1 MLRTPITL
9 ITGPLGSG
17 KTTLLRHILAVQPGK
32 IAIVMNEFGE
42 IAIDTKV
49 IEGKNVRIAEL
60 GGGCVCCSLLGEF
73 EAAVNEIIE
82 KIAPDRIVV
91 ETTGLAEPEA
101 LVFNIQETLPQCRL
115 DGVVSVIDAD
125 MLIRFPELGHTTR
138 LQIEGADIL
147 LLNKIDLIDPR
158 QIEPLE
164 TKLRE
169 INPTA
174 TIIRTERCGIDPELL
189 FGIGRS
195 PREIRSR
202 VMMPWAM
209 RDISRGER
217 KIAPPEHRHQSEFE
231 AFAFT
236 SGKIF
241 SRDCFEAFANGL
253 SASLVRA
260 KGFIRFADGAQLF
273 NFVTGRWELE
283 PFESDR
289 TEVVF
294 IGRNIAMEKETILR
308 ALDECTV
315 KNDEASNDECRR
327 NDYARMTK
335 DSRSDSAARFRSS
348 SFGVDSSFDIRI
360 SSFSPCLTITSK
372 NSELPISPL
381 KRRGA
386 TCQNCLATLRTRRR
400 M

>member
-17 KTTLLRHILAVQPGK
+17 KTTLLRHILAVQSGK

-73 EAAVNEIIE
+73 EAAVNEIIS
-82 KIAPDRIVV
+82 KIAPERIVV

-101 LVFNIQETLPQCRL
+101 LAFNIQEALPQCRL

-147 LLNKIDLIDPR
+147 LLNKIDLIEPS

-164 TKLRE
+164 TQLRQ
-169 INPTA
+169 INSTA
-174 TIIRTERCGIDPELL
+174 AIVRTKRCKIDPEVL
-189 FGIGRS
+189 FGIGH
-195 PREIRSR
+195 
-202 VMMPWAM
+202 
-209 RDISRGER
+209 ER
-217 KIAPPEHRHQSEFE
+217 KLAGPGHVHQPEFE
-231 AFAFT
+231 SFAFT

-253 SASLVRA
+253 PARIVRA
-260 KGFIRFADGAQLF
+260 KGFIGFADGGQLF
-273 NFVTGRWELE
+273 NFVAGRWNLE

-289 TEVVF
+289 TELVF
-294 IGRNIAMEKETILR
+294 IGNKIAAEKEVIIR
-308 ALDECTV
+308 ALDKC
-315 KNDEASNDECRR
+315 
-327 NDYARMTK
+327 
-335 DSRSDSAARFRSS
+335 AA
-348 SFGVDSSFDIRI
+348 
-360 SSFSPCLTITSK
+360 K
-372 NSELPISPL
+372 
-381 KRRGA
+381 K
-386 TCQNCLATLRTRRR
+386 
-400 M
+400 